1 VNQGKAMGTAHA
13 IGMVEKIVDENEM
26 MNSDKIFVYTDGGAR
41 GNPGPAAIG
50 IMLYDEKKQLLLE
63 HKECIGTATN
73 NIAEYKALIK
83 ALDLALD
90 FSQNEVCCFLDSEL
104 VVMQLNGRYRVK
116 TPHIQKLFSDLKQR
130 EKMFKKVVY
139 NHRRRTDPFIS
150 RCDSLVN
157 DALDGVR

>member
-1 VNQGKAMGTAHA
+1 
-13 IGMVEKIVDENEM
+13 M
-26 MNSDKIFVYTDGGAR
+26 MTSDKIFVYTDGGAR

-50 IMLYDEKKQLLLE
+50 IMVYDEKKQLLLE

-83 ALDLALD
+83 ALELVVD

-116 TPHIQKLFSDLKQR
+116 TPHILKLFSDLKQR

-150 RCDSLVN
+150 RCDTLVN
-157 DALDGVR
+157 NALDGVR

>member
-1 VNQGKAMGTAHA
+1 MGTAHA
-13 IGMVEKIVDENEM
+13 IGMVEKFVDENEM
-26 MNSDKIFVYTDGGAR
+26 MKSDKIFVFTDGGAR

-83 ALDLALD
+83 ALELVVD

-157 DALDGVR
+157 NALDDVR

>member
-1 VNQGKAMGTAHA
+1 MNQGKAMGTAHA
-13 IGMVEKIVDENEM
+13 IGTLEKFVDENEM
-26 MNSDKIFVYTDGGAR
+26 MKSDKIFVYTDGGAR
-41 GNPGPAAIG
+41 GNPGLAAIG

-83 ALDLALD
+83 ALELVVD

-116 TPHIQKLFSDLKQR
+116 MPHILKLFSDLKQR

-150 RCDSLVN
+150 RCDTLVN
-157 DALDGVR
+157 NALDGVR

>member
-1 VNQGKAMGTAHA
+1 MPLIK
-13 IGMVEKIVDENEM
+13 EKFVDENEIM
-26 MNSDKIFVYTDGGAR
+26 KSDKILVYTDGGAP

-50 IMLYDEKKQLLLE
+50 IMVYDEKKQLLLE
-63 HKECIGTATN
+63 HKECIGIATN

-83 ALDLALD
+83 ALDLVVD

-130 EKMFKKVVY
+130 EKMFKKVMY
-139 NHRRRTDPFIS
+139 NHRRRTDPYIS
-150 RCDSLVN
+150 RCDTLVN
-157 DALDGVR
+157 NALDGLH